1 MRAERW
7 RGAAPRSRAGMFRRP
22 PRNFR
27 GRRRAASSGGSSS
40 SSSEEEPEPEPVAA
54 PSPAS
59 VASSR
64 SEREPEPDEGE
75 GDTGRAVASPEGAR
89 APAAAGPPPSEEWA
103 GSPGGRQ
110 ESGRAAA
117 GGGPRPAGAG
127 AGPARRGKEL
137 LSFGSEEE
145 REGEEFFKIKKPS
158 FNEVTFRIQ
167 KKERLLPAQSET
179 EESKKICPLEPRT
192 GNTTGTHEEEEKD
205 DESYSSLSEDYNSLD
220 SENESSFPWRRKDL
234 SPGNIPSAAC
244 IEAAQ
249 RKCHLARTQAD
260 YLPLDVSNS
269 QRVSRRRGSSDLES
283 EDKSDMKSLS
293 FVPKMRTLRQR
304 MTEHM
309 VSVGDESSEEEAQM
323 KWEEQQIKKAIKLS
337 QETYDEAFLHKPQ
350 PAKPKFDPSVSL
362 PSVNLEIVKKR
373 LTERIASLL
382 DVHRAHQREYEKY
395 MEDIKNSKI
404 TVQELEKSSD
414 AALNYKFYRAM
425 KTYVENLI
433 NCLNEKLKYI
443 NELELAVHVLFEQQ
457 ATRVLKRRQ
466 DELKNES
473 AYIQHLTSGSD
484 KPTNGG
490 LEGDE
495 KVQLL
500 EMCEH
505 RRTCRRQVRECSGE
519 TDHHEGM
526 SSDDEL
532 TPTEVKEFQKS
543 KDNVLEDS
551 RKVFEDV
558 HADFCDIRKI
568 LLKFQEWK
576 EKFPDTYC
584 DAYISFCLPKL
595 LNPLIRVQLI
605 NWNPLEQNFTELE
618 EMPWFRAIE
627 EFSDAKHESESKRDD
642 DPDQEVLPRVIE
654 KTILPKITAF
664 VKSVWD
670 PLSSSQTKNLVQLCN
685 SIFEKQVLSKNECSQ
700 AKEDLKNTVVL
711 RMKKSIEEDVF
722 IPLYPKSTVE
732 DKSSLCSKF
741 QERRFWSAVKLLSN
755 VLLWDGIVQEDTVR
769 DLGLSKLL
777 NRYLLLNLLNTP
789 LGPDNI
795 EKCKKVVA
803 CLPERWFQ
811 DLKSGSTLPEL
822 LNFCQH
828 LLRCAQTL
836 HKDNHS
842 DETKEALL
850 LLVKIKALHIVEDFI
865 EEYKLEHLKPIT
877 GK

>member
-1 MRAERW
+1 
-7 RGAAPRSRAGMFRRP
+7 MFRRP

-27 GRRRAASSGGSSS
+27 GRRRAASSGGSSD
-40 SSSEEEPEPEPVAA
+40 EEPDPEPVVAAA
-54 PSPAS
+54 P
-59 VASSR
+59 ASSSPPAAPGPG
-64 SEREPEPDEGE
+64 SEREAEPEVGE
-75 GDTGRAVASPEGAR
+75 GGDPGSAAASPEGAG
-89 APAAAGPPPSEEWA
+89 AAAAAAEGPRPPEEAA
-103 GSPGGRQ
+103 GSPGDRE
-110 ESGRAAA
+110 ESGRAAT
-117 GGGPRPAGAG
+117 GRGPRLAGT
-127 AGPARRGKEL
+127 GPARGGKVL

-145 REGEEFFKIKKPS
+145 REGDEEFFKIKKPS

-167 KKERLLPAQSET
+167 KKESLLPAQTET
-179 EESKKICPLEPRT
+179 EESKKICQLVPRT
-192 GNTTGTHEEEEKD
+192 GNTKGTREEEEEKE
-205 DESYSSLSEDYNSLD
+205 DESYSSLSEDYNSSD
-220 SENESSFPWRRKDL
+220 SENESSSPQRRKDL
-234 SPGNIPSAAC
+234 SPGYIPSAAC
-244 IEAAQ
+244 IEAAR
-249 RKCHLARTQAD
+249 RKRHLARTRAD

-269 QRVSRRRGSSDLES
+269 HQVSQRRESSDLES
-283 EDKSDMKSLS
+283 EDESDMKNLN
-293 FVPKMRTLRQR
+293 FVPKMRTLRER

-309 VSVGDESSEEEAQM
+309 VSDESSEEEAQI
-323 KWEEQQIKKAIKLS
+323 KWEEQQIKKAVKFS
-337 QETYDEAFLHKPQ
+337 QETYDDASLHKSQ

-362 PSVNLEIVKKR
+362 PPVNLEIVKKR
-373 LTERIASLL
+373 LTERITTLQ

-395 MEDIKNSKI
+395 VEDIESSKM

-443 NELELAVHVLFEQQ
+443 NELELAVHVLLQKR
-457 ATRVLKRRQ
+457 AMMVLKRRQ
-466 DELKNES
+466 DDLKNES
-473 AYIQHLTSGSD
+473 AYIQHLTSGDD
-484 KPTNGG
+484 KPANGG
-490 LEGDE
+490 LEDDE
-495 KVQLL
+495 KAQLL

-505 RRTCRRQVRECSGE
+505 RRTCRRQMRECSGE
-519 TDHHEGM
+519 ADHHEGM

-532 TPTEVKEFQKS
+532 TPSEVTEFQKS
-543 KDNVLEDS
+543 KDNLLEDS

-576 EKFPDTYC
+576 EKFPDSYC

-605 NWNPLEQNFTELE
+605 NWNPLENFTELE

-627 EFSDAKHESESKRDD
+627 EFSDAKNVSESKRDND
-642 DPDQEVLPRVIE
+642 TDQEVLPRVIE

-670 PLSSSQTKNLVQLCN
+670 PLSTSQTKNLVQLCN
-685 SIFEKQVLSKNECSQ
+685 NIFEKQVLSKRECTQ
-700 AKEDLKNTVVL
+700 AKKDLLNMVVL
-711 RMKKSIEEDVF
+711 RMKKSVEEDVF
-722 IPLYPKSTVE
+722 IPLYPKSAVE

-789 LGPDNI
+789 LGPENI
-795 EKCKKVVA
+795 EKCTKVVA

-811 DLKSGSTLPEL
+811 DLRSGSTLPEL

-828 LLRCAQTL
+828 LLKCARML
-836 HKDNHS
+836 YKNNHS
-842 DETKEALL
+842 DETKEVLL
-850 LLVKIKALHIVEDFI
+850 LLVKVKALRIVEDFI
-865 EEYKLEHLKPIT
+865 EEYKLEHLKLMV

>member
-1 MRAERW
+1 
-7 RGAAPRSRAGMFRRP
+7 MFRRP

-27 GRRRAASSGGSSS
+27 GRRRAASSGSSD
-40 SSSEEEPEPEPVAA
+40 EEPQPAAAPPPAPDPGRGSGSQREAEPE
-54 PSPAS
+54 
-59 VASSR
+59 
-64 SEREPEPDEGE
+64 EGE
-75 GDTGRAVASPEGAR
+75 GDPGSASASPEGAR
-89 APAAAGPPPSEEWA
+89 AAAAAAEGPVSPEEPA
-103 GSPGGRQ
+103 SSPGE

-117 GGGPRPAGAG
+117 GRGPRLAGAG
-127 AGPARRGKEL
+127 TGPARGGKAL

-167 KKERLLPAQSET
+167 KKESLLPAQTEI
-179 EESKKICPLEPRT
+179 EESKKICQLEPRT
-192 GNTTGTHEEEEKD
+192 DDTKGSCEEEEKE
-205 DESYSSLSEDYNSLD
+205 DESYSSLSEDYNGSD
-220 SENESSFPWRRKDL
+220 SENESISPQRRKDL

-244 IEAAQ
+244 IDAAR
-249 RKCHLARTQAD
+249 RKRHLARTQAD

-269 QRVSRRRGSSDLES
+269 HRVSRRRESSDLES
-283 EDKSDMKSLS
+283 EDESDMRNLN

-304 MTEHM
+304 MAEHM
-309 VSVGDESSEEEAQM
+309 VPVSDESSEDEAEI
-323 KWEEQQIKKAIKLS
+323 KWEEQQIKKAVKLS
-337 QETYDEAFLHKPQ
+337 QETYDDASLHKSPA
-350 PAKPKFDPSVSL
+350 AKPKFDPSVSL
-362 PSVNLEIVKKR
+362 PPVNLEIVKKQ
-373 LTERIASLL
+373 LTERITSLQ

-395 MEDIKNSKI
+395 MQDIENSKM

-414 AALNYKFYRAM
+414 AAQNYKFYRAM

-443 NELELAVHVLFEQQ
+443 NDLELTVHVLLQQ
-457 ATRVLKRRQ
+457 RAMRVLKRRQ
-466 DELKNES
+466 DELKHES
-473 AYIQHLTSGSD
+473 AYIQHLTSGGD
-484 KPTNGG
+484 KPANGG

-495 KVQLL
+495 KTQLL

-505 RRTCRRQVRECSGE
+505 RRTCRRQARECSGE
-519 TDHHEGM
+519 ADHHEGM

-532 TPTEVKEFQKS
+532 TPTEATEFQKS

-551 RKVFEDV
+551 KKIFEDV

-576 EKFPDTYC
+576 EKFPDSYC

-605 NWNPLEQNFTELE
+605 NWNPLENFTELE

-627 EFSDAKHESESKRDD
+627 EFSDAKNMPESKRDD
-642 DPDQEVLPRVIE
+642 DPDKEVLLRVIE

-664 VKSVWD
+664 VKNVWD
-670 PLSSSQTKNLVQLCN
+670 PLSTSQTKNLVQLCKKV
-685 SIFEKQVLSKNECSQ
+685 FEKQVLSKNECSR
-700 AKEDLKNTVVL
+700 AKEDLMNMVVL
-711 RMKKSIEEDVF
+711 RMKKSVEEDVF

-741 QERRFWSAVKLLSN
+741 QERQFWSAVKLLSN
-755 VLLWDGIVQEDTVR
+755 VLLWDGIAQEDTIR

-777 NRYLLLNLLNTP
+777 NRYLLLKLLNTP
-789 LGPDNI
+789 PGPDNI
-795 EKCKKVVA
+795 EKCSKVVA

-811 DLKSGSTLPEL
+811 DLKGGSTLPEL

-828 LLRCAQTL
+828 LLRCARTL
-836 HKDNHS
+836 HKNNHS
-842 DETKEALL
+842 NETKEVLL
-850 LLVKIKALHIVEDFI
+850 LLVKVKALHIVEDFI
-865 EEYKLEHLKPIT
+865 EEHKLEHLKSMI

>member
-1 MRAERW
+1 
-7 RGAAPRSRAGMFRRP
+7 MFRRP

-27 GRRRAASSGGSSS
+27 GRRRAASSG
-40 SSSEEEPEPEPVAA
+40 SSEEEPQPPPA
-54 PSPAS
+54 PPPPAPG
-59 VASSR
+59 SSSG
-64 SEREPEPDEGE
+64 SEREAEPEEGE
-75 GDTGRAVASPEGAR
+75 EDPGSAAASPSGAR
-89 APAAAGPPPSEEWA
+89 AAAAEGPLAPAEPA
-103 GSPGGRQ
+103 GGPGSRE
-110 ESGRAAA
+110 ESGKAAT
-117 GGGPRPAGAG
+117 GRGPRPAGT
-127 AGPARRGKEL
+127 GPARGGRGL
-137 LSFGSEEE
+137 LSFGGEDE
-145 REGEEFFKIKKPS
+145 RDGDEQFFKIKKPS
-158 FNEVTFRIQ
+158 FNEVTFRIR
-167 KKERLLPAQSET
+167 KKESLLPAQTEI
-179 EESKKICPLEPRT
+179 EESKKICQLEPRT
-192 GNTTGTHEEEEKD
+192 GNTKGIREEEKEKE
-205 DESYSSLSEDYNSLD
+205 DESYSSLSEDYNSSD
-220 SENESSFPWRRKDL
+220 SENESSSPQRRKDL
-234 SPGNIPSAAC
+234 SPGYIPSAAC
-244 IEAAQ
+244 IDAAR
-249 RKCHLARTQAD
+249 RKRHLARTRAD

-269 QRVSRRRGSSDLES
+269 HQVSRRRESSDLES
-283 EDKSDMKSLS
+283 EDEFDMKNLS

-304 MTEHM
+304 MTERM
-309 VSVGDESSEEEAQM
+309 VSVSNESSEDEAQI
-323 KWEEQQIKKAIKLS
+323 KWEEQQIKKAVKLS
-337 QETYDEAFLHKPQ
+337 QETYDDASLHKSQ

-362 PSVNLEIVKKR
+362 PPVNLEIVKKR
-373 LTERIASLL
+373 LTERITSLQ

-395 MEDIKNSKI
+395 MEDIESSKM
-404 TVQELEKSSD
+404 TVQELEKSSE

-443 NELELAVHVLFEQQ
+443 NDLELAVHVLLQQ
-457 ATRVLKRRQ
+457 RAMRVLKRRQ

-473 AYIQHLTSGSD
+473 AYIQHLTSGND

-495 KVQLL
+495 KTQLL

-505 RRTCRRQVRECSGE
+505 RRTCRRRVRECSGE
-519 TDHHEGM
+519 ADHHEGM

-532 TPTEVKEFQKS
+532 TPTEMTEFQKS

-551 RKVFEDV
+551 KKVFEDV
-558 HADFCDIRKI
+558 HADFCDISKI

-576 EKFPDTYC
+576 EKFPDSYC

-605 NWNPLEQNFTELE
+605 NWNPLENFTELE
-618 EMPWFRAIE
+618 EMPWFRAVE
-627 EFSDAKHESESKRDD
+627 EFCDAGNISESKRDD

-670 PLSSSQTKNLVQLCN
+670 PLSASQTKNLVQLCN
-685 SIFEKQVLSKNECSQ
+685 NIFEKQVLSKNKRSQ
-700 AKEDLKNTVVL
+700 AKEDLINMVVL
-711 RMKKSIEEDVF
+711 RMKKSVEEDVF

-755 VLLWDGIVQEDTVR
+755 VLLWDGIVQEDAVR

-789 LGPDNI
+789 PGPDNI
-795 EKCKKVVA
+795 EKCSKVVA
-803 CLPERWFQ
+803 CLPEGWFQ

-822 LNFCQH
+822 QNFCQH
-828 LLRCAQTL
+828 LLQCARAL
-836 HKDNHS
+836 HKNNRS
-842 DETKEALL
+842 DETKEVLL
-850 LLVKIKALHIVEDFI
+850 LLVKVKALHLVEDFI
-865 EEYKLEHLKPIT
+865 EEYKLEHLKSMI

>member
-1 MRAERW
+1 
-7 RGAAPRSRAGMFRRP
+7 MFRRP

-27 GRRRAASSGGSSS
+27 GRRRAASSG
-40 SSSEEEPEPEPVAA
+40 SSEEEPQPSAA
-54 PSPAS
+54 PPPPAPGS
-59 VASSR
+59 DSD
-64 SEREPEPDEGE
+64 SEREAEPAEGG
-75 GDTGRAVASPEGAR
+75 GDPGSAAAFPEGAR
-89 APAAAGPPPSEEWA
+89 AAAAEGPLSPEEPA
-103 GSPGGRQ
+103 GSPGGR
-110 ESGRAAA
+110 EASGRAAT
-117 GGGPRPAGAG
+117 GRGPRLAGT
-127 AGPARRGKEL
+127 GPARGGRVP

-145 REGEEFFKIKKPS
+145 REGDEQFFKIKKPS

-167 KKERLLPAQSET
+167 KKESLLPAQTEI
-179 EESKKICPLEPRT
+179 EESKKICQLEPRT
-192 GNTTGTHEEEEKD
+192 GNTKGIHEVEEEGKE
-205 DESYSSLSEDYNSLD
+205 DESYSSLSEDYNSSD
-220 SENESSFPWRRKDL
+220 SENESSSPQRRRDL

-244 IEAAQ
+244 IDAAR
-249 RKCHLARTQAD
+249 RKCHLARTRAD

-269 QRVSRRRGSSDLES
+269 RQVSRRRESSDLES
-283 EDKSDMKSLS
+283 EDEADMKTLN

-309 VSVGDESSEEEAQM
+309 VSVSDESSEDEAQI
-323 KWEEQQIKKAIKLS
+323 KWEEQQIKKAVKLS
-337 QETYDEAFLHKPQ
+337 QETYDDASLHKSQ
-350 PAKPKFDPSVSL
+350 PVKPKFDPSVSL
-362 PSVNLEIVKKR
+362 PPVNLEIVKKR
-373 LTERIASLL
+373 LTERITSLQ

-395 MEDIKNSKI
+395 MEDIESSKL

-443 NELELAVHVLFEQQ
+443 NDLELAVHVLLQQ
-457 ATRVLKRRQ
+457 RAMRILKRRQ

-473 AYIQHLTSGSD
+473 AYVQHLTSGDD

-495 KVQLL
+495 KTQLL

-505 RRTCRRQVRECSGE
+505 RRTCRRQMRECSGE
-519 TDHHEGM
+519 ADHHEGM

-532 TPTEVKEFQKS
+532 TPTEVTEFQKS

-576 EKFPDTYC
+576 EKFPDSYC

-605 NWNPLEQNFTELE
+605 NWNPLENFTELE
-618 EMPWFRAIE
+618 EMPWFRAIK
-627 EFSDAKHESESKRDD
+627 EFSDAKNVSESKRDD

-670 PLSSSQTKNLVQLCN
+670 PLSTSQTKNLVQLCSN
-685 SIFEKQVLSKNECSQ
+685 IFEKQVLSKNECSR
-700 AKEDLKNTVVL
+700 AKEDLMNMAVL
-711 RMKKSIEEDVF
+711 RMKKSVEEDVF

-741 QERRFWSAVKLLSN
+741 QQRRFWSAFKLLSN

-789 LGPDNI
+789 PGLDNI
-795 EKCKKVVA
+795 EKCNKVVA

-828 LLRCAQTL
+828 LLQCARTL
-836 HKDNHS
+836 HKNNHS
-842 DETKEALL
+842 DETKEVLL
-850 LLVKIKALHIVEDFI
+850 LLVKVKALHIVEDFI
-865 EEYKLEHLKPIT
+865 EEYKLEHLKSMI

>member
-1 MRAERW
+1 MRAGEAVCA
-7 RGAAPRSRAGMFRRP
+7 GAARPFRPAECPGVPRATSAAGGAPPPAAAATRSRSRSRSLPPPPPAPLRRQPPAPAPSGKRSLRRARGGIPAAPPRPLRGPGRP
-22 PRNFR
+22 PPPPPRRGRGPQRSRWAAPGTGRRAEGQPPAEGRASPER
-27 GRRRAASSGGSSS
+27 GRR
-40 SSSEEEPEPEPVAA
+40 
-54 PSPAS
+54 
-59 VASSR
+59 
-64 SEREPEPDEGE
+64 
-75 GDTGRAVASPEGAR
+75 
-89 APAAAGPPPSEEWA
+89 
-103 GSPGGRQ
+103 
-110 ESGRAAA
+110 
-117 GGGPRPAGAG
+117 GGG
-127 AGPARRGKEL
+127 KVL

-145 REGEEFFKIKKPS
+145 REGDEEFFKIKKPS

-167 KKERLLPAQSET
+167 KKESLLPAQAET
-179 EESKKICPLEPRT
+179 EESKKICQLVPRT
-192 GNTTGTHEEEEKD
+192 VNTKGTREEEEEKE
-205 DESYSSLSEDYNSLD
+205 DESYSSLSEDYNSSD
-220 SENESSFPWRRKDL
+220 AENESSSPQRRKDL
-234 SPGNIPSAAC
+234 SPGSIPSAAC
-244 IEAAQ
+244 IEAAR
-249 RKCHLARTQAD
+249 RKRHLARSRAD

-269 QRVSRRRGSSDLES
+269 HQVSQRRESSDLES
-283 EDKSDMKSLS
+283 EDESDMKNLN
-293 FVPKMRTLRQR
+293 FVPKMRTVRER

-309 VSVGDESSEEEAQM
+309 VSDESSEEEAQI
-323 KWEEQQIKKAIKLS
+323 KWEEQQIKKAVKLS
-337 QETYDEAFLHKPQ
+337 QETYDDASLHKSQ

-373 LTERIASLL
+373 LTERITSLQ

-395 MEDIKNSKI
+395 IEDIESSKM

-425 KTYVENLI
+425 KTYAENLI

-443 NELELAVHVLFEQQ
+443 NELELAVHVLLQKR
-457 ATRVLKRRQ
+457 AMMVLKRRQ

-473 AYIQHLTSGSD
+473 AYIQHLTSGND
-484 KPTNGG
+484 KPANGG
-490 LEGDE
+490 LEDDD
-495 KVQLL
+495 KAQLL

-505 RRTCRRQVRECSGE
+505 RRTCRRQMRECSGE
-519 TDHHEGM
+519 ADHHEGM

-532 TPTEVKEFQKS
+532 TPSEVTEFQKS
-543 KDNVLEDS
+543 KG
-551 RKVFEDV
+551 K
-558 HADFCDIRKI
+558 
-568 LLKFQEWK
+568 EWK
-576 EKFPDTYC
+576 EKFPDSYC

-605 NWNPLEQNFTELE
+605 NWTPLEQNFTELE

-627 EFSDAKHESESKRDD
+627 EFSDAKNVSESKRDD
-642 DPDQEVLPRVIE
+642 DTDQEVLPRVIE

-670 PLSSSQTKNLVQLCN
+670 PLSTSQTKNLVQLCN
-685 SIFEKQVLSKNECSQ
+685 NIFEKQVLSKRECTQ
-700 AKEDLKNTVVL
+700 AKKDLMNMVVL
-711 RMKKSIEEDVF
+711 RMKKSVEEDVF
-722 IPLYPKSTVE
+722 IPLYPKSAVE

-795 EKCKKVVA
+795 EKCTKVVA
-803 CLPERWFQ
+803 CLPERWFH

-828 LLRCAQTL
+828 LLQCAHML
-836 HKDNHS
+836 HKNNHS
-842 DETKEALL
+842 DETKEFLL
-850 LLVKIKALHIVEDFI
+850 LLVKVKALRIVEEFI
-865 EEYKLEHLKPIT
+865 EEYKLEHLKSMI